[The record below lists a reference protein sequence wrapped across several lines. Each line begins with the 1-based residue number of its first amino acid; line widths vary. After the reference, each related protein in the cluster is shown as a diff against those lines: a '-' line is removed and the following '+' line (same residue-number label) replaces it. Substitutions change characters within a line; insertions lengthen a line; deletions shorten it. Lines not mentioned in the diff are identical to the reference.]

1 VTHVQVV
8 HLATGRMAVPGVPR
22 VDRLVADHRRAS
34 GTKARTGRES
44 GSCIGQPVRNCGSVG
59 VTPVDVHWP
68 TN

>member
-1 VTHVQVV
+1 
-8 HLATGRMAVPGVPR
+8 
-22 VDRLVADHRRAS
+22 VADHRRAS